1 MDYYIFLYFFVGI
14 LQDFL
19 LTLNWRYI
27 SKNKTIP
34 AALTSFIVT
43 IVGLSVLYH
52 ILTHLNNNRGIIAI
66 VIYAAGI
73 ATGTVLGMK
82 LKSGFGRKKSTP
94 PTCK

>member
-1 MDYYIFLYFFVGI
+1 MNYYIILYFLVGI

-27 SKNKTIP
+27 SKDKVVP

-52 ILTHLNNNRGIIAI
+52 ILTHLNNNRGFLAI
-66 VIYAAGI
+66 VVYAAGI
-73 ATGTVLGMK
+73 TAGTVLGMK
-82 LKSGFGRKKSTP
+82 FKPGFARKKSP
-94 PTCK
+94 PLCK

>member
-1 MDYYIFLYFFVGI
+1 MDYYIILYFLVGI

-27 SKNKTIP
+27 SKNKVLP

-52 ILTHLNNNRGIIAI
+52 ILTHLNNNRGFMAI
-66 VIYAAGI
+66 VVYAAGI
-73 ATGTVLGMK
+73 TTGTILGMK
-82 LKSGFGRKKSTP
+82 FKPGFARKKSP
-94 PTCK
+94 PPCK